1 MMENGVKLNSF
12 MSAIL
17 IFPSSYVIA
26 RAAAQKP
33 ELYFKHDNKEDVTS
47 FTQKDLILKGTK

>member
-1 MMENGVKLNSF
+1 MMENGVKLNSI

-17 IFPSSYVIA
+17 IFHSSYVIA

-47 FTQKDLILKGTK
+47 FTQKRSRI